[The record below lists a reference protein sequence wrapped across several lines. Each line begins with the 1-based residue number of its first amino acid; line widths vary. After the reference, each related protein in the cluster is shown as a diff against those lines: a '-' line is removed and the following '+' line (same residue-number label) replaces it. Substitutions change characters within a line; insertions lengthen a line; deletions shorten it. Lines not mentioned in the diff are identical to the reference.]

1 MAGEKDYQEKIL
13 GALDVAKD
21 ISSAFVSF
29 TGSTGIAGFKFDIS
43 DDEEITLEN
52 DITDHYT
59 ESNVPVQDNIVN
71 KPVRVTLRG
80 LVGEYVYTPPHS
92 KSLWDKVWDKAQN
105 ITEKLITIAS
115 YLPPISDFTK
125 QTFDNINSNK
135 SSLEAGYDIAMDAFK
150 AYRNINIPGDNQ
162 SRAFLFFEA
171 LWRSRQ
177 TFTIQTPYRF
187 YTNMAIQ
194 TLKTIQT
201 GETRDNTN
209 FEITFKQINRVLTN
223 DLTDKSLQG
232 RLKEQAAKQINK
244 GLASIRERAIE
255 GLKALGS

>member
-1 MAGEKDYQEKIL
+1 MN
-13 GALDVAKD
+13 
-21 ISSAFVSF
+21 FV
-29 TGSTGIAGFKFDIS
+29 
-43 DDEEITLEN
+43 E
-52 DITDHYT
+52 
-59 ESNVPVQDNIVN
+59 
-71 KPVRVTLRG
+71 R
-80 LVGEYVYTPPHS
+80 
-92 KSLWDKVWDKAQN
+92 
-105 ITEKLITIAS
+105 
-115 YLPPISDFTK
+115 
-125 QTFDNINSNK
+125 
-135 SSLEAGYDIAMDAFK
+135 FK